1 MKLQLGILVVIAVL
15 SAYIYYTKDGE
26 GGGEQLL
33 GFSSS
38 IKAHREKAQKNLDD
52 AKEAWKKV
60 YGSKNL
66 PVKDSTLLLWH
77 IYLKQWQEVY
87 RTKGYPSSDKVDLFK
102 WKIDYD
108 KKKKAAEEKAKK
120 DRASREAKAKKDKA
134 AREEA
139 ARKAKDVCEWVK
151 LRKK

>member
-1 MKLQLGILVVIAVL
+1 MKLQLSILVVIAVL
-15 SAYIYYTKDGE
+15 SAYIYYTKNGE

-33 GFSSS
+33 GNIFA
-38 IKAHREKAQKNLDD
+38 KMRQTQNLELDD
-52 AKEAWKKV
+52 AKKAWKKV

-87 RTKGYPSSDKVDLFK
+87 RTKEYPSPAKVDLFK

-120 DRASREAKAKKDKA
+120 DKAAREAKAKKDKA

>member
-1 MKLQLGILVVIAVL
+1 MKLQLSILVVIAVL
-15 SAYIYYTKDGE
+15 SAYIYYTKNGE

-33 GFSSS
+33 GFNAFERFA
-38 IKAHREKAQKNLDD
+38 KAKDD
-52 AKEAWKKV
+52 AKKAWKKV

-66 PVKDSTLLLWH
+66 PVKTSTLLLWH
-77 IYLKQWQEVY
+77 TYLEQWQKVY
-87 RTKGYPSSDKVDLFK
+87 RTKEYPSPAKVDLFK

-108 KKKKAAEEKAKK
+108 KQKKAAEEKAKK
-120 DRASREAKAKKDKA
+120 DKAAREAKAKKDKE

-151 LRKK
+151 RRKK